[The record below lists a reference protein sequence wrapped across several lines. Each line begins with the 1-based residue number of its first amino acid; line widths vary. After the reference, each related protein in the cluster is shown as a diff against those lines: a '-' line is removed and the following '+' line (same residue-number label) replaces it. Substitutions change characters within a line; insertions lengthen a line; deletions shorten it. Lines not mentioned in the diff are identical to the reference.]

1 MKMVEIPPKGYETL
15 WKKDK
20 LLVTSNF
27 SFSCSV
33 FKILALQTGKNKAL
47 FGDVLN
53 LVNSELL
60 ETLSNKLRIVDKKK
74 HLPISSFA
82 HFYSTCHKKR
92 IIHLA
97 TTSLASARLFKI
109 Y

>member
-53 LVNSELL
+53 VVNSELL

-74 HLPISSFA
+74 NIRPFPHSPIFTQHVIKKESS
-82 HFYSTCHKKR
+82 
-92 IIHLA
+92 I
-97 TTSLASARLFKI
+97 
-109 Y
+109 